1 MLTAKDTQVPVIAN
15 RMKISNH
22 FASVIWEL
30 EISNLGSGIWISNIF
45 HDLGSGYETQLL
57 LLFCQR
63 TVMQICRIGFF
74 SLKRK
79 MDLLA
84 RSGGGFT

>member
-30 EISNLGSGIWISNIF
+30 DIKCGIWISNIF
-45 HDLGSGYETQLL
+45 HDMGSGYETQLL

>member
-30 EISNLGSGIWISNIF
+30 DIKSGIW
-45 HDLGSGYETQLL
+45 D
-57 LLFCQR
+57 
-63 TVMQICRIGFF
+63 
-74 SLKRK
+74 
-79 MDLLA
+79 MDIKHIP
-84 RSGGGFT
+84 

>member
-30 EISNLGSGIWISNIF
+30 DIKSGIWISNIF
-45 HDLGSGYETQLL
+45 HDMGSGYETQLL
-57 LLFCQR
+57 LFFCHR

>member
-30 EISNLGSGIWISNIF
+30 DIKSGIWISNIF
-45 HDLGSGYETQLL
+45 HDMGSGYETKLL
-57 LLFCQR
+57 LLFCQH